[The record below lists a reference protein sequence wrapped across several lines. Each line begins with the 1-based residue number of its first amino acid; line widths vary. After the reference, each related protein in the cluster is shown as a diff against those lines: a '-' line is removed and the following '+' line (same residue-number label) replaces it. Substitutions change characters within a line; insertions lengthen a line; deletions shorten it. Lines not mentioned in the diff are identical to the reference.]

1 MPKYRELLHA
11 TTVDT
16 VEDVAKIAGID
27 LTKPD
32 FWRASLDIIA
42 EKIDLFLQ
50 YK

>member
-1 MPKYRELLHA
+1 MKA

-16 VEDVAKIAGID
+16 VEHVAQIAGID

-42 EKIDLFLQ
+42 EKIDLFLEA
-50 YK
+50 